1 MMNTKTIVLASLI
14 GIVIASGCAVSQS
27 YKEEELGL
35 RKVDLYS
42 EKGVNSE
49 ATNYSKAAPGES
61 KMYERSFENAPP
73 MIPHD
78 VEGMME
84 ITKESNA
91 CLSCHAPEVA
101 EAVKATA
108 VPASHMYD
116 MRKNTKL
123 AEVSQARY
131 VCVSCHAPQSAN
143 EPLVKNE
150 FKADFRQ
157 KDGAVKTNLL
167 DTLNE
172 GVK

>member
-1 MMNTKTIVLASLI
+1 MMKIKTIVWTSLI

-42 EKGVNSE
+42 EKTVKSE
-49 ATNYSKAAPGES
+49 STNYSKAAPGES
-61 KMYERSFENAPP
+61 KMYERAFENAPP

-84 ITKESNA
+84 ITQESNA

-116 MRKNTKL
+116 MRKNATL
-123 AEVSQARY
+123 TEVSQARY

-150 FKADFRQ
+150 FQAEFRK

>member
-1 MMNTKTIVLASLI
+1 MMKTRTVIVASLL
-14 GIVIASGCAVSQS
+14 GIVVASGCAVSQS
-27 YKEEELGL
+27 YTEEELGL

-42 EKGVNSE
+42 EKSVVAESTSY
-49 ATNYSKAAPGES
+49 AKAAPGES
-61 KMYERSFENAPP
+61 KVMQRSFENAPP

-101 EAVKATA
+101 EAVKATV
-108 VPASHMYD
+108 VPASHLYD
-116 MRKNTKL
+116 MRKGTKL
-123 AEVSQARY
+123 ADVSQARY

-150 FKADFRQ
+150 FQAEFRK

-167 DTLNE
+167 ETLNE